1 MVVGVLILFVGVGAP
16 TTFLFVVLLFVWCG
30 VWGVVVEAT
39 PHFLC
44 VYGALAVKGSQ
55 RHACR

>member
-1 MVVGVLILFVGVGAP
+1 MVVGVLILFRVGTP
-16 TTFLFVVLLFVWCG
+16 TALFCLFVVC

-44 VYGALAVKGSQ
+44 VYGALTVKGSQ